1 MKTNKKTENNLPKR
15 RSLFDHVKQIKQV
28 QDPEYYNR
36 LSDDDRKSFN
46 HFMII
51 RALSMD
57 DDLVEDMAE
66 LYPYFD
72 KIPSSQFYTLL
83 ITMVPKSNAFCPW
96 IKSKSMKHNKDLLE
110 LVSRRFQ
117 VPKYQANTYIN
128 ILLRSE
134 EGQGELVRICKSFGL
149 DDKEVE
155 DLFEEKKDE

>member
-1 MKTNKKTENNLPKR
+1 
-15 RSLFDHVKQIKQV
+15 
-28 QDPEYYNR
+28 
-36 LSDDDRKSFN
+36 
-46 HFMII
+46 
-51 RALSMD
+51 
-57 DDLVEDMAE
+57 
-66 LYPYFD
+66 
-72 KIPSSQFYTLL
+72 
-83 ITMVPKSNAFCPW
+83 
-96 IKSKSMKHNKDLLE
+96 MKHNKDLLE